1 MSGILLVKQFEY
13 RTIIY
18 VLPFTI
24 GLHDEY
30 IEGLKSLKI
39 AESGLNVS
47 NNSKNVVIPFI
58 NCFVILM

>member
-1 MSGILLVKQFEY
+1 MQ
-13 RTIIY
+13 IIS

-24 GLHDEY
+24 GLHDEF

-39 AESGLNVS
+39 AESSLNVS
-47 NNSKNVVIPFI
+47 NNSKNVVIPLI